1 MDSRSLR
8 NVLPDILSYRH
19 CVGSLSTGESLSFGW
34 YSQKVA
40 ARHRNRVLVGRPSFL
55 LFEPCNNR
63 SPLKAR
69 TKTIGAHIMHPFAE
83 HPRGH
88 LIPDRLEGHFE
99 TGGNLGNGEILVR
112 RRNSS
117 TRRGWLV
124 HGGQSTVSCLKHA
137 FARPPRSIDP
147 ECGTVH
153 RLIEA
158 EARSTRH

>member
-55 LFEPCNNR
+55 LFQPCNNR

-69 TKTIGAHIMHPFAE
+69 TKTLGAHIMHPFAE

-88 LIPDRLEGHFE
+88 LIPDRLGRHLEADGH
-99 TGGNLGNGEILVR
+99 LADGEILL
-112 RRNSS
+112 
-117 TRRGWLV
+117 RRGNRSARGGWLI
-124 HGGQSTVSCLKHA
+124 HGGQQTEQGIPVPQVQPSGRRVLMGSGEGSTTIGA
-137 FARPPRSIDP
+137 GPQ
-147 ECGTVH
+147 
-153 RLIEA
+153 
-158 EARSTRH
+158 